1 MIRRTL
7 DSCCERGIVGLV
19 LSALVFSA
27 LATGA
32 VRTLE
37 FVVVEWLVAASGLL
51 WVARTWLEPHRN
63 RLLFP
68 PVGWCLLLFLGYA
81 LFHYVQADV
90 EYTARREVLRL
101 LVYALLFFVA
111 LNNLHKSEW
120 TQIALYMLVFT
131 GAAIAVYGI
140 VQMIVEAEHVWHFT
154 RPEQYKGRG
163 SGTFIN
169 PNHFA
174 GFLGMLLPLCLASV
188 LTGRISQPMRI
199 LLGYS
204 ALLLAGGVAVSMSRG
219 GWISTS
225 LALAAIVAVLGWR
238 KQFRLRGI
246 LLTCIVL
253 GVIAGFLLLSPFAQ
267 GRLRNI
273 NKPGTMEHVGS
284 RTELWGAAAA
294 VWKEEKL
301 LGVGPGHFDHHFPKY
316 RPERL
321 QSRPVRVH
329 NDYLNTLVDWGLIG
343 ILLAGLILGT
353 MVHGIIKSWKYSQR
367 TSSDLSAKT
376 SNRAAF
382 VLGSTVGLGS
392 IALHSFVD
400 FNLHIPSNAMLAATL
415 TGLLAAYIRF
425 ATERYWV
432 AVRMPVRLT
441 LTVAV
446 GGVAVL
452 LMSEALGQTR
462 EHARLEA
469 SQSAESFPEQV
480 KGLEKALEIEPNNF
494 ETAGMLGEI
503 HRRRAADSGSTARKV
518 ELKKAAAWLRQAI
531 VLNPY
536 DAYSHARLGMAL
548 DQLGQTDKAG
558 EYFDRAEQL
567 DRNGYLTVANVGWHK
582 MHIGEYEEAKR
593 YFERVSPPL
602 EYIVQNPGST
612 PLKQGQQLTEQEFH
626 DAQKAHG
633 TNTFEANLVNGGLV
647 AHRSEKTAQDLARHI
662 RAVYLPYINEQ
673 LRDGE

>member
-1 MIRRTL
+1 MNRRTL
-7 DSCCERGIVGLV
+7 DSYCERGIVGLV
-19 LSALVFSA
+19 LAALVYSALD
-27 LATGA
+27 TGA

-37 FVVVEWLVAASGLL
+37 FVVVEWLVAAAGLL
-51 WVARTWLEPHRN
+51 WVARTWLEPRHN

-90 EYTARREVLRL
+90 EYTARREVMRL

-120 TQIALYMLVFT
+120 AQMTLYVLVFT
-131 GAAIAVYGI
+131 GTAIAIYGI
-140 VQMIVEAEHVWHFT
+140 VQVIAGLEHVWHFT

-204 ALLLAGGVAVSMSRG
+204 ALLLLGGVAVSMSRG
-219 GWISTS
+219 GWVSTS
-225 LALAAIVAVLGWR
+225 LALAAIVTVLGWR

-253 GVIAGFLLLSPFAQ
+253 GVIAGFLLTSPFAQ
-267 GRLRNI
+267 DRLRNVS
-273 NKPGTMEHVGS
+273 KPGTMEHVGS
-284 RTELWGAAAA
+284 RIELWKAAAA
-294 VWKEEKL
+294 VWQEENL
-301 LGVGPGHFDHHFPKY
+301 LGVGPGHFDHRFPAH
-316 RPERL
+316 RPKQL

-343 ILLAGLILGT
+343 MMLAGLMLGT
-353 MVHGIIKSWKYSQR
+353 MVSGIIKSWKYSQR

-376 SNRAAF
+376 SNRSAF
-382 VLGSTVGLGS
+382 VLGSTAGLGS

-415 TGLLAAYIRF
+415 AGLLAAYIRF
-425 ATERYWV
+425 ATERNWV
-432 AVRMPVRLT
+432 AVRMPVRLA

-446 GGVAVL
+446 CGASGL
-452 LMSEALGQTR
+452 LVQQAIQQAR
-462 EHARLEA
+462 EHARLKA
-469 SQSAESFPEQV
+469 SRSAESFRKQV
-480 KGLEKALEIEPNNF
+480 EGLRKALEVGPTNF
-494 ETAGMLGEI
+494 APAGLLGEI
-503 HRRRAADSGSTARKV
+503 HRRRAMESSRATRKV

-531 VLNPY
+531 ALNPY

-548 DQLGQTDKAG
+548 DELGQADKAG
-558 EYFDRAEQL
+558 EYFAEAEKL
-567 DRNGYLTVANVGWHK
+567 DPNGYLTVANVGWHK
-582 MHIGEYEEAKR
+582 MHIGEYAEAKS
-593 YFERVSPPL
+593 YFDRVSPLDDP
-602 EYIVQNPGST
+602 ST
-612 PLKQGQQLTEQEFH
+612 PEDEREK
-626 DAQKAHG
+626 
-633 TNTFEANLVNGGLV
+633 GLV
-647 AHRSEKTAQDLARHI
+647 AHRAEQTAQDLARHI
-662 RAVYLPYINEQ
+662 RESYMPYIAEQ
-673 LRDGE
+673 LRDSE

>member
-1 MIRRTL
+1 MNRRTL
-7 DSCCERGIVGLV
+7 DSYCERGIVGLV
-19 LSALVFSA
+19 LAALVYSALD
-27 LATGA
+27 TGA

-51 WVARTWLEPHRN
+51 WVARTWLEPRHN

-90 EYTARREVLRL
+90 EYTARREVMRL

-120 TQIALYMLVFT
+120 AQMTLYVLVFT
-131 GAAIAVYGI
+131 GTAIAIYGI
-140 VQMIVEAEHVWHFT
+140 VQVIVGSEQVWHFT
-154 RPEQYKGRG
+154 RPSQYEGRG

-204 ALLLAGGVAVSMSRG
+204 ALLLLGGVAVSMSRG
-219 GWISTS
+219 GWVSTS
-225 LALAAIVAVLGWR
+225 LALAAIVTVLGWR

-253 GVIAGFLLLSPFAQ
+253 GVIAGFLLTSPFAQ
-267 GRLRNI
+267 DRLRNVS
-273 NKPGTMEHVGS
+273 KPGTMEHVGS
-284 RTELWGAAAA
+284 RIELWKAAAA
-294 VWKEEKL
+294 VWQEEKL
-301 LGVGPGHFDHHFPKY
+301 LGVGPGHFDHRFPAH
-316 RPERL
+316 RPKQL

-329 NDYLNTLVDWGLIG
+329 NDYLNTLVDWGLVG
-343 ILLAGLILGT
+343 MMLAGLMLGT
-353 MVHGIIKSWKYSQR
+353 MVSGIIKSWKYSQR

-376 SNRAAF
+376 SNRSAF
-382 VLGSTVGLGS
+382 VLGSTAGLGS

-415 TGLLAAYIRF
+415 AGLLAAYIRF

-432 AVRMPVRLT
+432 AVRMPVRLA

-446 GGVAVL
+446 CGASGL
-452 LMSEALGQTR
+452 LVQQAIQQAR
-462 EHARLEA
+462 EHARLKA
-469 SQSAESFPEQV
+469 SRSAESFRKQV
-480 KGLEKALEIEPNNF
+480 EGLRKALEVEPTNF
-494 ETAGMLGEI
+494 ETAGLLGEI
-503 HRRRAADSGSTARKV
+503 HRRRAMESSRATRKV

-531 VLNPY
+531 ALNRY

-548 DQLGQTDKAG
+548 DELGQADKAG
-558 EYFDRAEQL
+558 EYFAEAEKL
-567 DRNGYLTVANVGWHK
+567 DPHGYLTVANVGWHK
-582 MHIGEYEEAKR
+582 MHIGEFAEAKD
-593 YFERVSPPL
+593 YFDRVSPLDDP
-602 EYIVQNPGST
+602 ST
-612 PLKQGQQLTEQEFH
+612 PEDEREK
-626 DAQKAHG
+626 
-633 TNTFEANLVNGGLV
+633 GLV
-647 AHRSEKTAQDLARHI
+647 AHRAEQTAQDLARHI
-662 RAVYLPYINEQ
+662 RESYLPYIAEQ
-673 LRDGE
+673 LRDSE

>member
-1 MIRRTL
+1 MKLPVRCRPCPSLSSPPAAPPAPQRRPGDELAWSIL
-7 DSCCERGIVGLV
+7 DSGHDQFGRNVANRFFGILVGKHLV
-19 LSALVFSA
+19 DAPNDHRLSNPAIHGALLDALVQKFERTDGDLRKLIRTIVTSRVYALASQPGEGRA
-27 LATGA
+27 LATDP
-32 VRTLE
+32 
-37 FVVVEWLVAASGLL
+37 AARYL
-51 WVARTWLEPHRN
+51 
-63 RLLFP
+63 
-68 PVGWCLLLFLGYA
+68 
-81 LFHYVQADV
+81 
-90 EYTARREVLRL
+90 ARR
-101 LVYALLFFVA
+101 
-111 LNNLHKSEW
+111 
-120 TQIALYMLVFT
+120 
-131 GAAIAVYGI
+131 AA
-140 VQMIVEAEHVWHFT
+140 
-154 RPEQYKGRG
+154 RPR
-163 SGTFIN
+163 
-169 PNHFA
+169 
-174 GFLGMLLPLCLASV
+174 
-188 LTGRISQPMRI
+188 
-199 LLGYS
+199 
-204 ALLLAGGVAVSMSRG
+204 AGGVAESLSRG
-219 GWISTS
+219 GRISTS

-301 LGVGPGHFDHHFPKY
+301 LGVGPGHFAPHFPKY

-343 ILLAGLILGT
+343 MLLAGLMLGT

-382 VLGSTVGLGS
+382 VLGSTIGLGS
-392 IALHSFVD
+392 ITLHSFVD

-494 ETAGMLGEI
+494 ETAGILGEI

-518 ELKKAAAWLRQAI
+518 ELKKAAAWRRQAS

-602 EYIVQNPGST
+602 EYIVQNPGGT

>member
-1 MIRRTL
+1 MNRRTL
-7 DSCCERGIVGLV
+7 DSYCERGIVGLV
-19 LSALVFSA
+19 LAALVYSALD
-27 LATGA
+27 TGA

-51 WVARTWLEPHRN
+51 WVARTWLEPRHN

-90 EYTARREVLRL
+90 EYTARREVMRL

-120 TQIALYMLVFT
+120 AQMTLYVLVFT
-131 GAAIAVYGI
+131 GTAIAIYGI
-140 VQMIVEAEHVWHFT
+140 VQVIAGLEHVWHFT

-204 ALLLAGGVAVSMSRG
+204 ALLLLGGVAVSMSRG
-219 GWISTS
+219 GWVSTS
-225 LALAAIVAVLGWR
+225 LALAAIVTVLGWR

-253 GVIAGFLLLSPFAQ
+253 GVIAGFLLTSPFAQ
-267 GRLRNI
+267 DRLRNVS
-273 NKPGTMEHVGS
+273 KPGTMEHVGS
-284 RTELWGAAAA
+284 RIELWKAAAA
-294 VWKEEKL
+294 VWQEEKL
-301 LGVGPGHFDHHFPKY
+301 LGVGPGHFDHRFPAH
-316 RPERL
+316 RPKQL

-329 NDYLNTLVDWGLIG
+329 NDYLNTLVDWGLVG
-343 ILLAGLILGT
+343 MMLAGLMLGT
-353 MVHGIIKSWKYSQR
+353 MVSGIIKSWKYSQR

-376 SNRAAF
+376 SNRSAF
-382 VLGSTVGLGS
+382 VLGSTAGLGS

-415 TGLLAAYIRF
+415 AGLLAAYIRF

-432 AVRMPVRLT
+432 AVRMPVRLA

-446 GGVAVL
+446 CGASGL
-452 LMSEALGQTR
+452 LVQQAIQQAR
-462 EHARLEA
+462 EHARLKA
-469 SQSAESFPEQV
+469 SRSAESFRKQV
-480 KGLEKALEIEPNNF
+480 EGLRKALEVEPTNF
-494 ETAGMLGEI
+494 ETAGLLGEI
-503 HRRRAADSGSTARKV
+503 HRRRAMESSRATRKV
-518 ELKKAAAWLRQAI
+518 ELKKAAAWLKEAI
-531 VLNPY
+531 TLNRY
-536 DAYSHARLGMAL
+536 DVYSHARLGMAL
-548 DQLGQTDKAG
+548 DELGQADKAG
-558 EYFDRAEQL
+558 EYFAEAEKL
-567 DRNGYLTVANVGWHK
+567 DPNGYLTVANVGWHK
-582 MHIGEYEEAKR
+582 MHIGEYAEAKS
-593 YFERVSPPL
+593 YFDRVSPLDDP
-602 EYIVQNPGST
+602 ST
-612 PLKQGQQLTEQEFH
+612 PEDEREK
-626 DAQKAHG
+626 
-633 TNTFEANLVNGGLV
+633 GLV
-647 AHRSEKTAQDLARHI
+647 AHRAEQTAQDLARHI
-662 RAVYLPYINEQ
+662 RESYLPYIAEQ
-673 LRDGE
+673 LRDSE

>member
-1 MIRRTL
+1 MNRRTL
-7 DSCCERGIVGLV
+7 DSYCERGIVGLV
-19 LSALVFSA
+19 LAALVFSV

-111 LNNLHKSEW
+111 LNNLHRSEW
-120 TQIALYMLVFT
+120 TQLTLYVLVFT
-131 GAAIAVYGI
+131 GAAITIYGI
-140 VQMIVEAEHVWHFT
+140 VQVIVGSEQVWHFT
-154 RPEQYKGRG
+154 RPSQYKGRG

-188 LTGRISQPMRI
+188 LTGRISQPIRI

-204 ALLLAGGVAVSMSRG
+204 ALLLLGGVAVSMSRG
-219 GWISTS
+219 GWISST
-225 LALAAIVAVLGWR
+225 LMLVALIGVLGWR
-238 KQFRLRGI
+238 RQFRRRG
-246 LLTCIVL
+246 LLVAGIVA
-253 GVIAGFLLLSPFAQ
+253 GVAGLFFVTSEFAQ
-267 GRLRNI
+267 ARVDGAG
-273 NKPGTMEHVGS
+273 KPGTMEHVGS
-284 RTELWGAAAA
+284 RIELWGAAAK
-294 VWKEEKL
+294 VWQEEKL
-301 LGVGPGHFDHHFPKY
+301 LGVGPGHFDHRFPAH
-316 RPERL
+316 RPVRL

-329 NDYLNTLVDWGLIG
+329 NDYLNTLVDWGLAG
-343 ILLAGLILGT
+343 MLLAGLMLGT
-353 MVHGIIKSWKYSQR
+353 MVSGIIRSWKYSQR

-376 SNRAAF
+376 SNRSAF

-415 TGLLAAYIRF
+415 AGLLAAFIRF

-432 AVRMPVRLT
+432 AVRLPVRLA
-441 LTVAV
+441 LTVVV
-446 GGVAVL
+446 GGAAVL
-452 LMSEALGQTR
+452 LMSQALGQAR

-469 SQSAESFPEQV
+469 SQAAESFPEQV
-480 KGLEKALEIEPNNF
+480 KSLKKALEIESNNF

-503 HRRRAADSGSTARKV
+503 HRRRAADSGRAARKV

-531 VLNPY
+531 ELNPY

-548 DQLGQTDKAG
+548 DQLGQADKAADS
-558 EYFDRAEQL
+558 FAKAEEL
-567 DRNGYLTVANVGWHK
+567 DPNGYLTVANVGWHK
-582 MHIGEYEEAKR
+582 MHIGEYAEAKR
-593 YFERVSPPL
+593 YFERVSPPD
-602 EYIVQNPGST
+602 NP
-612 PLKQGQQLTEQEFH
+612 E
-626 DAQKAHG
+626 
-633 TNTFEANLVNGGLV
+633 NGLV
-647 AHRSEKTAQDLARHI
+647 AHRTEQIAQDLVRHI
-662 RAVYLPYINEQ
+662 RESYMPYIAEQ
-673 LRDGE
+673 LRDSE

>member
-1 MIRRTL
+1 MNRRTL
-7 DSCCERGIVGLV
+7 DSYCERGIVGLV

-37 FVVVEWLVAASGLL
+37 FAVVEWLVAVSSLL

-68 PVGWCLLLFLGYA
+68 PVGWFLLLFLGYA

-120 TQIALYMLVFT
+120 TQIALYVLVFT

-154 RPEQYKGRG
+154 RPEQYRGRG

-204 ALLLAGGVAVSMSRG
+204 ALLLVGGVAVSMSRG

-294 VWKEEKL
+294 VWKQEKL
-301 LGVGPGHFDHHFPKY
+301 LGVGPGHFDHRFPEY

-343 ILLAGLILGT
+343 MLLAGLMLGT
-353 MVHGIIKSWKYSQR
+353 MVYGIIKSWKYSQR

-382 VLGSTVGLGS
+382 VLGSTIGLGS

-432 AVRMPVRLT
+432 AVRMPVRLA

-462 EHARLEA
+462 EYARLKA

-518 ELKKAAAWLRQAI
+518 ELRKAAAWLRQAI
-531 VLNPY
+531 ALNPY

-548 DQLGQTDKAG
+548 DQLGQADKAG

-582 MHIGEYEEAKR
+582 MHIGEYAEAKR
-593 YFERVSPPL
+593 YFERVSPPD
-602 EYIVQNPGST
+602 NP
-612 PLKQGQQLTEQEFH
+612 E
-626 DAQKAHG
+626 
-633 TNTFEANLVNGGLV
+633 NGLV
-647 AHRSEKTAQDLARHI
+647 AHHTEQIAQDLVRHI
-662 RAVYLPYINEQ
+662 RESYMPYIAEQ
-673 LRDGE
+673 LRDSE

>member
-1 MIRRTL
+1 VNRRTL
-7 DSCCERGIVGLV
+7 DSYCERGIVGLV
-19 LSALVFSA
+19 LAALVYSALD
-27 LATGA
+27 TGA

-51 WVARTWLEPHRN
+51 WVARTWLEPRHN

-120 TQIALYMLVFT
+120 TQITLYVLVFT
-131 GAAIAVYGI
+131 GTAIAIYGI
-140 VQMIVEAEHVWHFT
+140 VQVIAGLEHVWHFT

-204 ALLLAGGVAVSMSRG
+204 ALLLLGGVAVSMSRG
-219 GWISTS
+219 GWVSTS
-225 LALAAIVAVLGWR
+225 LALAAIVTVLGWR

-253 GVIAGFLLLSPFAQ
+253 GVIAGFLLTSPFAQ
-267 GRLRNI
+267 DRLRNVS
-273 NKPGTMEHVGS
+273 KPGTMEHVGS
-284 RTELWGAAAA
+284 RIELWKAAAA
-294 VWKEEKL
+294 VWQEEKL
-301 LGVGPGHFDHHFPKY
+301 LGVGPGHFDHRFPAH
-316 RPERL
+316 RPKQL

-329 NDYLNTLVDWGLIG
+329 NDYLNTLVDWGLAG
-343 ILLAGLILGT
+343 MMLAGLMLGT
-353 MVHGIIKSWKYSQR
+353 MISGIIKSWKYSQR

-382 VLGSTVGLGS
+382 VLGSTAGLGS

-415 TGLLAAYIRF
+415 AGLLAAYIRF

-432 AVRMPVRLT
+432 AVRMPVRLA

-446 GGVAVL
+446 CGASGL
-452 LMSEALGQTR
+452 LVQQAIQQAR
-462 EHARLEA
+462 EHAWLKA
-469 SQSAESFPEQV
+469 SQSAESFRKQV
-480 KGLEKALEIEPNNF
+480 EGLRKALEVEPTNF
-494 ETAGMLGEI
+494 ETAGLLGEI
-503 HRRRAADSGSTARKV
+503 HRRRAMESSRATRKI
-518 ELKKAAAWLRQAI
+518 ELKEAAAWLRQAI
-531 VLNPY
+531 ALNRY

-548 DQLGQTDKAG
+548 DELGQADKAG
-558 EYFDRAEQL
+558 EYFAEAEKL
-567 DRNGYLTVANVGWHK
+567 DPNGYLTVANVGWHK
-582 MHIGEYEEAKR
+582 MHIGEYAEAKS
-593 YFERVSPPL
+593 YFDRVSPLDDP
-602 EYIVQNPGST
+602 NT
-612 PLKQGQQLTEQEFH
+612 PEDEREK
-626 DAQKAHG
+626 
-633 TNTFEANLVNGGLV
+633 GLV
-647 AHRSEKTAQDLARHI
+647 AHRAEQTAQDLARHI
-662 RAVYLPYINEQ
+662 RESYMPYIAEQ
-673 LRDGE
+673 LRDSE

>member
-7 DSCCERGIVGLV
+7 DSCCEKGIIELV

-188 LTGRISQPMRI
+188 LIGRISQPMRI

-284 RTELWGAAAA
+284 RIELWGAAAA
-294 VWKEEKL
+294 
-301 LGVGPGHFDHHFPKY
+301 
-316 RPERL
+316 
-321 QSRPVRVH
+321 
-329 NDYLNTLVDWGLIG
+329 
-343 ILLAGLILGT
+343 
-353 MVHGIIKSWKYSQR
+353 
-367 TSSDLSAKT
+367 
-376 SNRAAF
+376 
-382 VLGSTVGLGS
+382 
-392 IALHSFVD
+392 
-400 FNLHIPSNAMLAATL
+400 
-415 TGLLAAYIRF
+415 
-425 ATERYWV
+425 
-432 AVRMPVRLT
+432 AVSYTHLT
-441 LTVAV
+441 LPT
-446 GGVAVL
+446 
-452 LMSEALGQTR
+452 
-462 EHARLEA
+462 
-469 SQSAESFPEQV
+469 
-480 KGLEKALEIEPNNF
+480 KA
-494 ETAGMLGEI
+494 
-503 HRRRAADSGSTARKV
+503 
-518 ELKKAAAWLRQAI
+518 
-531 VLNPY
+531 
-536 DAYSHARLGMAL
+536 
-548 DQLGQTDKAG
+548 
-558 EYFDRAEQL
+558 
-567 DRNGYLTVANVGWHK
+567 
-582 MHIGEYEEAKR
+582 
-593 YFERVSPPL
+593 
-602 EYIVQNPGST
+602 
-612 PLKQGQQLTEQEFH
+612 
-626 DAQKAHG
+626 
-633 TNTFEANLVNGGLV
+633 
-647 AHRSEKTAQDLARHI
+647 
-662 RAVYLPYINEQ
+662 
-673 LRDGE
+673 

>member
-1 MIRRTL
+1 MNRRTL
-7 DSCCERGIVGLV
+7 DSYCERGIVGLV
-19 LSALVFSA
+19 LAALVFSA
-27 LATGA
+27 LDTGA

-51 WVARTWLEPHRN
+51 WVARTWLEPRHN

-90 EYTARREVLRL
+90 EYTARREVMRL

-120 TQIALYMLVFT
+120 AQMMLYVLVFT
-131 GAAIAVYGI
+131 GTAIAIYGI
-140 VQMIVEAEHVWHFT
+140 VQVIAGLEHVWHFT

-204 ALLLAGGVAVSMSRG
+204 ALLLLGGVAVSMSRG
-219 GWISTS
+219 GWVSTS
-225 LALAAIVAVLGWR
+225 LALAAIVTVLGWR

-253 GVIAGFLLLSPFAQ
+253 GVIAGFLLTSPFAQ
-267 GRLRNI
+267 DRLRNVS
-273 NKPGTMEHVGS
+273 KPGTMEHVGS
-284 RTELWGAAAA
+284 RIELWKAAAA
-294 VWKEEKL
+294 VWQEEKL
-301 LGVGPGHFDHHFPKY
+301 LGVGPGHFDHRFPAH
-316 RPERL
+316 RPKQL

-329 NDYLNTLVDWGLIG
+329 NDYLNTLVDWGLVG
-343 ILLAGLILGT
+343 MMLAGLMLGT
-353 MVHGIIKSWKYSQR
+353 MVSGIIKSWKYSQR

-376 SNRAAF
+376 SNRSAF
-382 VLGSTVGLGS
+382 VLGSTAGLGS

-415 TGLLAAYIRF
+415 AGLLAAYIRF

-432 AVRMPVRLT
+432 AVRIPVRLA

-446 GGVAVL
+446 CGASGL
-452 LMSEALGQTR
+452 LVQQAIQQAR
-462 EHARLEA
+462 EHAQLKA
-469 SQSAESFPEQV
+469 SRSAESFRKQV
-480 KGLEKALEIEPNNF
+480 EGLRKALEVEPTNF
-494 ETAGMLGEI
+494 ETAGLLGEI
-503 HRRRAADSGSTARKV
+503 HRRRAMESSRATRKV

-531 VLNPY
+531 ALNRY

-548 DQLGQTDKAG
+548 DELGQADKAG
-558 EYFDRAEQL
+558 EYFAEAEKL
-567 DRNGYLTVANVGWHK
+567 DPNGYLTVANVGWHK
-582 MHIGEYEEAKR
+582 MHIGEYAEAKS
-593 YFERVSPPL
+593 YFDRVSPLDDP
-602 EYIVQNPGST
+602 ST
-612 PLKQGQQLTEQEFH
+612 PEDEREK
-626 DAQKAHG
+626 
-633 TNTFEANLVNGGLV
+633 GLV
-647 AHRSEKTAQDLARHI
+647 AHRAEQTAQDLARHI
-662 RAVYLPYINEQ
+662 RESYMPYIAEQ
-673 LRDGE
+673 LRDSE

>member
-1 MIRRTL
+1 MNRRTL
-7 DSCCERGIVGLV
+7 DSYCERGIVGLV
-19 LSALVFSA
+19 LAALVYSALD
-27 LATGA
+27 TGA

-51 WVARTWLEPHRN
+51 WVARTWLEPRHN

-90 EYTARREVLRL
+90 EYTARREVMRL

-120 TQIALYMLVFT
+120 AQMTLYVLVFT
-131 GAAIAVYGI
+131 GTAIAIYGI
-140 VQMIVEAEHVWHFT
+140 VQVIAGLEHVWHFT

-204 ALLLAGGVAVSMSRG
+204 ALLLLGGVAVSMSRG
-219 GWISTS
+219 GWVSTS
-225 LALAAIVAVLGWR
+225 LALAAIVTVLGWR

-253 GVIAGFLLLSPFAQ
+253 GVIAGFLLTSPFAQ
-267 GRLRNI
+267 DRLRNVS
-273 NKPGTMEHVGS
+273 KPGTMEHVGS
-284 RTELWGAAAA
+284 RIELWKAAAA
-294 VWKEEKL
+294 VWQEEKL
-301 LGVGPGHFDHHFPKY
+301 LGVGPGHFDHRFPAH
-316 RPERL
+316 RPKQL

-329 NDYLNTLVDWGLIG
+329 NDYLNTLVDWGLVG
-343 ILLAGLILGT
+343 MMLAGLMLGT
-353 MVHGIIKSWKYSQR
+353 MVSGIIKSWKYSQR

-376 SNRAAF
+376 SNRSAF
-382 VLGSTVGLGS
+382 VLGSTAGLGS

-415 TGLLAAYIRF
+415 AGLLAAYIRF

-432 AVRMPVRLT
+432 AVRMPVRLA

-446 GGVAVL
+446 CGASGL
-452 LMSEALGQTR
+452 LVQQAIQQAR
-462 EHARLEA
+462 EHARLKA
-469 SQSAESFPEQV
+469 SRSAESFRKQV
-480 KGLEKALEIEPNNF
+480 EGLRKALEVEPTNF
-494 ETAGMLGEI
+494 ETAGLLGEI
-503 HRRRAADSGSTARKV
+503 HRRRAMESSRATRKV

-531 VLNPY
+531 ALNRY

-548 DQLGQTDKAG
+548 DELGQADKAG
-558 EYFDRAEQL
+558 EYFAEAEKL
-567 DRNGYLTVANVGWHK
+567 DPNGYLTVANVGWHK
-582 MHIGEYEEAKR
+582 MHIGEYAEAKS
-593 YFERVSPPL
+593 YFDRVSPLDDP
-602 EYIVQNPGST
+602 ST
-612 PLKQGQQLTEQEFH
+612 PEDEREK
-626 DAQKAHG
+626 
-633 TNTFEANLVNGGLV
+633 GLV
-647 AHRSEKTAQDLARHI
+647 AHRAEQTAQDLARHI
-662 RAVYLPYINEQ
+662 RESYLPYIAEQ
-673 LRDGE
+673 LRDSE

>member
-51 WVARTWLEPHRN
+51 WVARTWLEPRHN

-90 EYTARREVLRL
+90 EYTARREVMRL

-120 TQIALYMLVFT
+120 AQMMLYVLVFT
-131 GAAIAVYGI
+131 GTAIAIYGI
-140 VQMIVEAEHVWHFT
+140 VQVIAGLEHVWHFT

-204 ALLLAGGVAVSMSRG
+204 ALLLLGGVAVSMSRG
-219 GWISTS
+219 GWVSTS
-225 LALAAIVAVLGWR
+225 LALAAIVTVLGWR

-253 GVIAGFLLLSPFAQ
+253 GVIAGFLLTSPFAQ
-267 GRLRNI
+267 DRLRNVS
-273 NKPGTMEHVGS
+273 KPGTMEHVGS
-284 RTELWGAAAA
+284 RIELWKAAAA
-294 VWKEEKL
+294 VWQEEKL
-301 LGVGPGHFDHHFPKY
+301 LGVGPGHFDHRFPAH
-316 RPERL
+316 RPKQL

-329 NDYLNTLVDWGLIG
+329 NDYLNTLVDWGLVG
-343 ILLAGLILGT
+343 MMLAGLMLGT
-353 MVHGIIKSWKYSQR
+353 MVSGIIKSWKYSQR

-376 SNRAAF
+376 SNRSAF
-382 VLGSTVGLGS
+382 VLGSTAGLGS

-415 TGLLAAYIRF
+415 AGLLAAYIRF

-432 AVRMPVRLT
+432 AVRMPVRLA

-446 GGVAVL
+446 CGASGL
-452 LMSEALGQTR
+452 LVQQAIQQAR
-462 EHARLEA
+462 EHARLKA
-469 SQSAESFPEQV
+469 SRSAESFRKQV
-480 KGLEKALEIEPNNF
+480 EGLRKALEVEPTNF
-494 ETAGMLGEI
+494 ETAGLLGEI
-503 HRRRAADSGSTARKV
+503 HRRRAMESSRATRKV

-531 VLNPY
+531 ALNRY

-548 DQLGQTDKAG
+548 DELGQADKAG
-558 EYFDRAEQL
+558 EYFAEAEKL
-567 DRNGYLTVANVGWHK
+567 DPNGYLTVANVGWHK
-582 MHIGEYEEAKR
+582 MHIGEYAEAKS
-593 YFERVSPPL
+593 YFDRVSPLDDP
-602 EYIVQNPGST
+602 ST
-612 PLKQGQQLTEQEFH
+612 PEDEREK
-626 DAQKAHG
+626 
-633 TNTFEANLVNGGLV
+633 GLV
-647 AHRSEKTAQDLARHI
+647 AHRAEQTAQDLARHI
-662 RAVYLPYINEQ
+662 RESYMPYIAEQ
-673 LRDGE
+673 LRDSE